1 MVALIPWACWMNTL
15 EKWSGLD
22 MCYCGETSSHEL
34 NLLASLWEAFLKC
47 QKTLQSLLFLDSVFT
62 GLCRPGVWVSFQE
75 VCFLFMQW
83 LRSIRKQAAS
93 GGWNWNHWRFL
104 WCWDLAGHAWI
115 CCGWFSCYLPLP
127 SMTLLSSSLP
137 SWKLMWSWN
146 IFVPFLFWFDVMW
159 CLWRIRGN
167 SNSSFILHFLSSEL
181 DNCFLPRKDKIP
193 EPLLLLNSI
202 LLSLLS
208 SEPPHNYYSL
218 HETLPLDFLFFYL
231 FLWIRGWNVSW
242 KIIL

>member
-1 MVALIPWACWMNTL
+1 MF
-15 EKWSGLD
+15 S
-22 MCYCGETSSHEL
+22 
-34 NLLASLWEAFLKC
+34 
-47 QKTLQSLLFLDSVFT
+47 LDSVGQQYEFPFKKSVFSS
-62 GLCRPGVWVSFQE
+62 CNDWE
-75 VCFLFMQW
+75 
-83 LRSIRKQAAS
+83 AS
-93 GGWNWNHWRFL
+93 GSRQQVEVETEVTGDFFDACL
-104 WCWDLAGHAWI
+104 

-127 SMTLLSSSLP
+127 SMTLLSSALP
-137 SWKLMWSWN
+137 SWKLMWPWN

-181 DNCFLPRKDKIP
+181 DKCFLPRKDKIP